1 MGFTGFYWVSFGLI
15 RFHMTWLDL
24 TEFYWVLLGFNG
36 VDCMKIDIGSGFIGF
51 HWVLPSFHRDEQ
63 VLLDIAG
70 LRLGSN
76 WLDCVCLFFYRV
88 LLSFSWTGLGFG
100 EWSGRPFRFG
110 AWRPFGWW
118 VSFEWSQPKRDSE
131 REKNKTKQKKTKKN
145 NKKKQVAA
153 AINPQEKKTRRP
165 VFVLGPFRFL
175 EPFFFI

>member
-76 WLDCVCLFFYRV
+76 WLDCVFFFTEFYWV
-88 LLSFSWTGLGFG
+88 FPGPDWDLVSGLAGLLG
-100 EWSGRPFRFG
+100 
-110 AWRPFGWW
+110 
-118 VSFEWSQPKRDSE
+118 SE
-131 REKNKTKQKKTKKN
+131 RDGHLAGGFRSSEASRSETAREKKTKPNKKKQKKTTKRN
-145 NKKKQVAA
+145 RWR
-153 AINPQEKKTRRP
+153 PQ
-165 VFVLGPFRFL
+165 
-175 EPFFFI
+175 